1 MFSTFIQ
8 TYAQDFCFVVTLSQF
23 FFHMLSS
30 VRNGIPG
37 KEGLFIISVTS
48 GSLADK
54 TGARVSHSVFV

>member
-8 TYAQDFCFVVTLSQF
+8 TYAQDFCFVVMLSQF
-23 FFHMLSS
+23 FSS

>member
-1 MFSTFIQ
+1 MFSTFMQ

-23 FFHMLSS
+23 FFMLLS

>member
-1 MFSTFIQ
+1 MFSTFMQ

-23 FFHMLSS
+23 FSMLSS

-54 TGARVSHSVFV
+54 TGARVSHSVFF

>member
-1 MFSTFIQ
+1 MTVPIKINYRLCASAVRVKQSLFLFQS
-8 TYAQDFCFVVTLSQF
+8 Y
-23 FFHMLSS
+23 S

-54 TGARVSHSVFV
+54 TGARVSY